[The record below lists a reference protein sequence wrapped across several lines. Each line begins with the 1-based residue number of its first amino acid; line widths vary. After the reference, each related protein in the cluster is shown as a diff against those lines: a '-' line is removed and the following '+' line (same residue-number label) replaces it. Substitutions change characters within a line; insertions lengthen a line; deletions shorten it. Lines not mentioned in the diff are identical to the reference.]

1 MARVIFIILAALSGT
16 ECVWGHKARL
26 AGGPV
31 ALAPAPAPMPVV
43 PRPEP
48 RLMPSLA
55 DGRWTFVDGD
65 AGVRSQS
72 YENSMWFYAQRQAA
86 QATAGAE
93 GAEAEQAL
101 AALTKSAALE
111 MLMPTL
117 TEGQWKYLNPD
128 GSVRI
133 AGAEPILSSFAPASA
148 PSSAAAPAPA
158 AAPAAALSAQCSGLA
173 KAADF
178 LKCKDVRVMSSESF
192 GGAGLAQLDA
202 VGQLLGC
209 HCGVW
214 AETCP
219 MQSCPTVSHAWE
231 GPSCL
236 EAGATDLGFVGL
248 SHSRQELPK
257 VAAPDHDF
265 AQGSISLCMY
275 WLPDPLPHLEEP
287 KAPGLTPAPA
297 PAR

>member
-1 MARVIFIILAALSGT
+1 
-16 ECVWGHKARL
+16 
-26 AGGPV
+26 
-31 ALAPAPAPMPVV
+31 
-43 PRPEP
+43 
-48 RLMPSLA
+48 MPSLA

-178 LKCKDVRVMSSESF
+178 LKCKEVRVMSSESF